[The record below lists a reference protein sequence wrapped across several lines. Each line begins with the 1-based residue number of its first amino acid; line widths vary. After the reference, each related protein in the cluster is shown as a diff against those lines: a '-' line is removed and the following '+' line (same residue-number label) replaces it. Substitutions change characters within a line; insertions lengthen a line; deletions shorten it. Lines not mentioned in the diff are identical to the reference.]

1 MLRDWKPVENYLADV
16 HIHNGK
22 FHEAKVTVHEN
33 TAEEKAMVG
42 RLAEVIDDICYSYD
56 YYGYQD
62 ALVGSREDNVEEI
75 RKNIWNCGKEADDII
90 KGLKDII
97 ADLDEQAKAMNGDLT
112 SVEQSIAS
120 NHLSDDDEK
129 HLKEMHNL
137 FARANLSIDQLSDYV
152 SKHRCWND
160 DARRDFPKLSFLMGG
175 FETGIYQNLEKGS
188 PEWEFFQTVEKF
200 LDIETKMS
208 THTFN
213 DVVILDPKKEYRAV
227 AEALGVG
234 EHTDKM
240 TELCADKSDLE
251 AKYGDVGKRLSEAVK
266 KWFEGNYVED
276 FYDARENTGA
286 FRDDLTKLLNE
297 YKKEYAH
304 EGMKSMGISDVVKKD
319 NKSKGVEKE

>member
-1 MLRDWKPVENYLADV
+1 MSRDWKPIENYLADV
-16 HIHNGK
+16 HIHNGRL
-22 FHEAKVTVHEN
+22 HEAKLTVHEN

-62 ALVGSREDNVEEI
+62 ALVGSREDNIEEI
-75 RKNIWNCGKEADDII
+75 RKNIWNCFEEADAII

-97 ADLDEQAKAMNGDLT
+97 ADLDEQAKDMNGDLV
-112 SVEQSIAS
+112 SVEQSIAN
-120 NHLSDDDEK
+120 NHLSDDDGK

-137 FARANLSIDQLSDYV
+137 FVRASLSIDQLSDYI

-175 FETGIYQNLEKGS
+175 FEMSIYQSLEKDS
-188 PEWEFFQTVEKF
+188 PEWAFYQTVEKF
-200 LDIETKMS
+200 LGIEMEMA
-208 THTFN
+208 THTF
-213 DVVILDPKKEYRAV
+213 V
-227 AEALGVG
+227 

-240 TELCADKSDLE
+240 MELCADKSDLE
-251 AKYGDVGKRLSEAVK
+251 TKYGDVGKHLSEAVK
-266 KWFEGNYVED
+266 KWFEGNYVEH

-286 FRDDLTKLLNE
+286 FRYDLAKLLDE

-304 EGMKSMGISDVVKKD
+304 EGMKSMSISDVVKKD
-319 NKSKGVEKE
+319 NKPKGVGKE